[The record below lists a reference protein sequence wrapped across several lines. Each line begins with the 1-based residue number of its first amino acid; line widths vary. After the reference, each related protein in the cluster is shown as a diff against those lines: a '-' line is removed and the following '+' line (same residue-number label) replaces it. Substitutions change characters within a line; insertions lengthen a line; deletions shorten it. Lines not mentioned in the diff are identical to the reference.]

1 MGIRHLLNVSNSSLG
16 SESVKGKM
24 RNKSTWYDT
33 NVASYTNVSNIFFSK
48 TYKSPQQGKHHR
60 TVLNEGRF

>member
-24 RNKSTWYDT
+24 RNKSTGMIQMYRLT
-33 NVASYTNVSNIFFSK
+33 QMCRTFFFSK

>member
-1 MGIRHLLNVSNSSLG
+1 MGIRLLLNDSNSSLG
-16 SESVKGKM
+16 SESVKGEM
-24 RNKSTWYDT
+24 RNKSTGLIP
-33 NVASYTNVSNIFFSK
+33 SYSNVSNIFFFSK

>member
-24 RNKSTWYDT
+24 RNKSTGMIP
-33 NVASYTNVSNIFFSK
+33 SYTNVSNIFFSK

>member
-24 RNKSTWYDT
+24 RNKSTGLIP
-33 NVASYTNVSNIFFSK
+33 SYSNVSNIFLSK
-48 TYKSPQQGKHHR
+48 TYKSLQQGKHHR

>member
-24 RNKSTWYDT
+24 RNKSTCMIP
-33 NVASYTNVSNIFFSK
+33 SYTNVSNIFFSE
-48 TYKSPQQGKHHR
+48 TYKSPQQDKHHR